1 MQLHGQCHDLLLQG
15 RWDRLTIC
23 KQLFPRSEDAL
34 ATIYKT
40 GSLESA
46 RAKQALSQA
55 ALNEVREQELRETR
69 IPIQIVRD
77 VIDEVF
83 QAMSA
88 ILKAAEGKQLTQEL
102 INDLF
107 DKFRSV
113 PAKLKW

>member
-1 MQLHGQCHDLLLQG
+1 
-15 RWDRLTIC
+15 
-23 KQLFPRSEDAL
+23 
-34 ATIYKT
+34 
-40 GSLESA
+40 
-46 RAKQALSQA
+46 
-55 ALNEVREQELRETR
+55 
-69 IPIQIVRD
+69 VRD